1 MRPVIDMAEAVRA
14 GEVSAA
20 SVVEDA
26 LDRIASRDGEL
37 NAFLFIDAEG
47 ARAAAAAVD
56 EAVAAGRDPGPLAG
70 VPFGVKDLQDCRGMP
85 TTHGSMMFKDRG
97 LASSDSIQVARLRAA
112 GAIPVGKTT
121 SSEFGAYAF
130 TNTLA
135 WGVTRNPWDVSKT
148 PGGSSGGSAAA
159 VAAGMV
165 PFCTA
170 SDGGGSIRIPGAF
183 TGLPGFKP
191 SFGRIPN
198 HKRRGSFTGVW
209 GSLTTTVAD
218 CARVLDVSCG
228 PDERDRS
235 SLPAPGVS
243 YEALLSALDV
253 AGLKAVWSRDF
264 GFAPAV
270 DPEVEDLSFAAAERL
285 ADAAGLE
292 MVDRPVSFTEPVK
305 VWLGVGTVDIW
316 EDLERGMW
324 PERAEEFTPTLRFMY
339 KMTEDVS
346 VRQYARMGNRRQQ
359 FEQELAAVYDD
370 VDLVLS
376 PTTAVPAF
384 AAEGPMPFSINGVKL
399 ATPALSVPFTMA
411 ANLCWNPAVSLPCG
425 VTADGLPVGMQV
437 MARRHRDDIVLRL
450 ARIFE
455 EACPW
460 PLLAPGYS

>member
-1 MRPVIDMAEAVRA
+1 MRSVIEVAGAVRS
-14 GEVSAA
+14 GSVSAA
-20 SVVEDA
+20 SVVEEC
-26 LDRIASRDGEL
+26 LGLIEERDGAL
-37 NAFLFIDAEG
+37 NSFLFVDVDG
-47 ARAAAAAVD
+47 ARASAAAVD
-56 EAVAAGRDPGPLAG
+56 AAVARGEDPGPLAG

-85 TTHGSMMFKDRG
+85 TTHGSMMFKDRPV
-97 LASSDSIQVARLRAA
+97 ASSDAIQVARLRAA

-130 TNTLA
+130 TNTVA

-209 GSLTTTVAD
+209 GSMTTTVAD
-218 CARVLDVSCG
+218 CARVLDVCAG
-228 PDERDRS
+228 PDDRDRS

-243 YEALLSALDV
+243 YEALIDALDV

-264 GFAPAV
+264 GYAPAV
-270 DPEVEDLSFAAAERL
+270 DAEVESLSFAAAERL
-285 ADAAGLE
+285 ADVAGLDL
-292 MVDRPVSFTEPVK
+292 VDRPVSFTEPVK

-316 EDLERGMW
+316 EDIERGMW
-324 PERAEEFTPTLRFMY
+324 PERADEFTPTLQFMY
-339 KMTEDVS
+339 RMTEGVS
-346 VRQYARMGNRRQQ
+346 VRQYARMGLRRQQ

-384 AAEGPMPFSINGVKL
+384 AAEGPMPSSIGGVAL

-411 ANLCWNPAVSLPCG
+411 ANLCWNPAISLPCG
-425 VTADGLPVGMQV
+425 LTSDGLPVGVQV

-450 ARIFE
+450 ARLFE
-455 EACPW
+455 EASPW
-460 PLLAPGYS
+460 PLLAPGY

>member
-1 MRPVIDMAEAVRA
+1 MRSVIEVAAAVRA
-14 GEVSAA
+14 GEASAK
-20 SVVEDA
+20 SVVEEC
-26 LDRIASRDGEL
+26 LGLIEERDGAL
-37 NAFLFIDAEG
+37 NSFLFVDADG
-47 ARAAAAAVD
+47 ARESAAAVD
-56 EAVAAGRDPGPLAG
+56 AAVARGDDPGPLAG

-85 TTHGSMMFKDRG
+85 TTHGSMMFKDRPV
-97 LASSDSIQVARLRAA
+97 ASSDSIQVERLRAA
-112 GAIPVGKTT
+112 GAIPIGKTT

-130 TNTLA
+130 TNTVA
-135 WGVTRNPWDVSKT
+135 WGVTRNPWDATKT

-209 GSLTTTVAD
+209 GSMTTTVAD
-218 CARVLDVSCG
+218 CARVTDVCSG
-228 PDERDRS
+228 PDDRDRS

-243 YEALLSALDV
+243 YEAILDTLEV
-253 AGLKAVWSRDF
+253 AGLRAVWSRDF
-264 GFAPAV
+264 GYAPAV
-270 DPEVEDLSFAAAERL
+270 DPEVESLAFAAAERL
-285 ADAAGLE
+285 ADVASLE
-292 MVDRPVSFTEPVK
+292 LVDRVVSFTEPVK

-316 EDLERGMW
+316 EDIERGMW
-324 PERAEEFTPTLRFMY
+324 PERAEEFTPTLQFMY
-339 KMTEDVS
+339 RMTEGVS
-346 VRQYARMGNRRQQ
+346 VRQYARMGLRRQQ

-370 VDLVLS
+370 VDLILS

-384 AAEGPMPFSINGVKL
+384 AAEGPMPSVIGGVKL

-425 VTADGLPVGMQV
+425 VTSEGLPVGMQV
-437 MARRHRDDIVLRL
+437 MARRHRDDVVLRL
-450 ARIFE
+450 ARLFE
-455 EACPW
+455 EASPW
-460 PLLAPGYS
+460 PLLAPGY